1 MHSCFH
7 GRWAFEPGPGAFT
20 ASYLSTEPLPQ
31 PRSRVFMW
39 LSMLTHLSDPGHPR
53 WYEIIL
59 SRWCVMVVWPF
70 AKISVHIS
78 LISLVVFFINDLV
91 LIYILDESLTDTWF
105 TKSFLFL
112 KIAFYSPDVLGD
124 KEILMK
130 SNLSFVVLIV
140 ILGLCLE
147 NRSQV

>member
-1 MHSCFH
+1 MCH
-7 GRWAFEPGPGAFT
+7 GGMAICKDIC
-20 ASYLSTEPLPQ
+20 SYLS
-31 PRSRVFMW
+31 
-39 LSMLTHLSDPGHPR
+39 
-53 WYEIIL
+53 
-59 SRWCVMVVWPF
+59 
-70 AKISVHIS
+70 HIFS
-78 LISLVVFFINDLV
+78 CFFINDLV

-130 SNLSFVVLIV
+130 SYLSFVVLIV